1 VFFFSN
7 SFACLV
13 KLQTSSSSSF
23 CLKTCFNVAR
33 HVHVHVF
40 SVSLFDIC
48 AWCFWHAAIDFS
60 FFVFGS
66 KIEKS
71 YNGSR

>member
-48 AWCFWHAAIDFS
+48 A
-60 FFVFGS
+60 
-66 KIEKS
+66 
-71 YNGSR
+71 